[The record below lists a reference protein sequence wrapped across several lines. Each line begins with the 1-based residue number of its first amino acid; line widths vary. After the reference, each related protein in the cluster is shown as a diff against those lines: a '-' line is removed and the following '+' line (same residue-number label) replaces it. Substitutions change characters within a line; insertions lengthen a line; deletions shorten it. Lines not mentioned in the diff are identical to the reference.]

1 MKSPL
6 APITPWLD
14 VAAIAA
20 WGFLM
25 LHYWLSGK
33 LNLLIHPNYNGLTIA
48 SGLFLLLTALLKGY
62 QLWKR
67 RRSAK
72 PLSYD
77 AQHLAVLPKGW
88 GSVLML
94 VMAIAGLTITPRA
107 FASATAVQR
116 GAGEGIILTQVRPQ
130 AFRGV
135 VNPESRS
142 LIDWIRTLQVYPEPD
157 AYQGQRVK
165 IQGFAMHPDSLPGQY
180 LAITRFVI
188 TCCAADVY
196 PVHLPVKLMT
206 GDRAQYPVD
215 QWFEVEGQMVTETI
229 EGRRQAV
236 VQATG
241 LKAIPEPQNPY
252 AS

>member
-1 MKSPL
+1 MKSLPQS
-6 APITPWLD
+6 ITPWLD

-20 WGFLM
+20 WGFLL

-33 LNLLIHPNYNGLTIA
+33 LTLLIHPNYNGLTIA
-48 SGLFLLLTALLKGY
+48 AGLSLLSIAFLKGY

-67 RRSAK
+67 RRSAR
-72 PLSYD
+72 PIYD

-88 GSVLML
+88 GAALML
-94 VMAIAGLTITPRA
+94 ALAIAGLLITPRA
-107 FASATAVQR
+107 FASATAIQR

-157 AYQGQRVK
+157 AYQGQKVK
-165 IQGFAMHPDSLPGQY
+165 IQGFAMHPQNVSGQY

-188 TCCAADVY
+188 TCCA
-196 PVHLPVKLMT
+196 VHLPVKLMT
-206 GDRAQYPVD
+206 GDRTQYPVD
-215 QWFEVEGQMVTETI
+215 QWFEVEGQMLTETI

>member
-1 MKSPL
+1 MKFLPQ
-6 APITPWLD
+6 PITPWLD

-20 WGFLM
+20 WGFLL
-25 LHYWLSGK
+25 LHYWLGGK
-33 LNLLIHPNYNGLTIA
+33 LNLLIHPNYNGLTISA
-48 SGLFLLLTALLKGY
+48 GAALLLIALLKGY

-72 PLSYD
+72 PVYD

-88 GSVLML
+88 GSALML
-94 VMAIAGLTITPRA
+94 IMAIAGLLITPRA

-130 AFRGV
+130 AFRGM

-157 AYQGQRVK
+157 AYQGQKVK
-165 IQGFAMHPDSLPGQY
+165 VQGFAMHPGTLPGQY
-180 LAITRFVI
+180 LSITRFVI

-206 GDRAQYPVD
+206 GDRASYPVD
-215 QWFEVEGQMVTETI
+215 QWFEVEGQMITETI

-236 VQATG
+236 VQANS
-241 LKAIPEPQNPY
+241 LKPIAQPQNPY